1 MTRSRVSSESH
12 ELPPSVRKN
21 GNSNVATIEPSVS
34 TETSKENG
42 SEQTTIHAY
51 EKNQKAASD
60 HHLRPHQGAVAMIE
74 RQQSKSQMP
83 AQVLPTP
90 TSIERRFT
98 ESFFWMS
105 HLHKKIGLSHIIL
118 LLVLAAYSALGTVV
132 FYYLET
138 PNERIALRK
147 AITLKL
153 DIDCNIYYNLDIVV
167 AERKIELDKRIEMLA
182 EHLSDVAEN
191 KTAEEMAEDVKNA
204 YIDMLNVEGTYKWST
219 FYRSADPE
227 NNYKWTY
234 ASSFFFAMNVYT
246 TTGYG
251 SIAPETR
258 AGQWFVIIYGFIFV
272 PVTLVVIR
280 DLGQWLLLGL
290 TRVYAR
296 TLLKYRRWRGKKSS
310 NDKEVIRLPIFISVL
325 IMIGFIGC
333 CTVFIYYLDAHY
345 GPPGSGLDWFHSMY
359 FSYMSF
365 TTIGLGDVM
374 PNNATFA
381 PIVSIIFFLGLPVM
395 KVVNRMTYLTVEN
408 GAFGALTVIENRID
422 NYWAGKQQPSNTGVE
437 AGAGPTEEAAKDDD
451 KNEGKSSFLEIYN
464 PKNLAVQCTQLSQKS
479 LPLQIPAEW
488 VNNITIHSIATFMK
502 ANQDV
507 YGGSFGKVN
516 LRAADVLP
524 SSEQDTVRSRRSH
537 R

>member
-34 TETSKENG
+34 TEASKENG

-138 PNERIALRK
+138 PNER
-147 AITLKL
+147 
-153 DIDCNIYYNLDIVV
+153 IVV

-451 KNEGKSSFLEIYN
+451 KNE
-464 PKNLAVQCTQLSQKS
+464 
-479 LPLQIPAEW
+479 IPAEW